1 MISDSVSR
9 SICIGGIIS
18 RIAQYFGIA
27 LDQFD
32 STPYS
37 LLDEKF
43 IQNFNQ
49 FKKVNNLYVWKNEEA
64 IEEEHDPD
72 MEDINLVANV
82 GLEMV
87 AFEKT
92 QNPSSPPPPSSSPR
106 KRARA
111 SSSQGMEGEPEW
123 VGGFFDR
130 LSIIK
135 TNINNHFDTRFD
147 HFERRM
153 DHVEYDIHQLQAFN
167 NLSFTWPPPMP
178 PSQGDDHDSA
188 P

>member
-1 MISDSVSR
+1 MFV
-9 SICIGGIIS
+9 C
-18 RIAQYFGIA
+18 
-27 LDQFD
+27 
-32 STPYS
+32 
-37 LLDEKF
+37 
-43 IQNFNQ
+43 
-49 FKKVNNLYVWKNEEA
+49 KNEEA
-64 IEEEHDPD
+64 IEEEHDQD
-72 MEDINLVANV
+72 MEDIDLVANV

-87 AFEKT
+87 AYEEA
-92 QNPSSPPPPSSSPR
+92 QDSPPPLSSPR

-111 SSSQGMEGEPEW
+111 SSSQGMDDEPEW

-130 LSIIK
+130 LSIIE
-135 TNINNHFDTRFD
+135 TNINNRFDHFDTRFD

-167 NLSFTWPPPMP
+167 NLSCTWPPPMP